1 MVRIGL
7 TGGIGSGKT
16 AASDELARLGAVII
30 DADLLARD
38 VVAPGSPGL
47 HAIADRFGSG
57 VVIDGAVDRAALGRI
72 IFADPVARGDL
83 ESIIH
88 PAVRA
93 RAAEIERTADPNA
106 VLVHVIPLLVE
117 TGQDDDFDL
126 CVVIDVDHE
135 TQRDRLRARTRWTD
149 EEIDARIASQATRAE
164 RLAVADVVI
173 DNGGTVTQ
181 LKDRI
186 ARLWAQVDPS
196 QQRD

>member
-47 HAIADRFGSG
+47 HAIADRFGSS
-57 VVIDGAVDRAALGRI
+57 VVIDGAVDRAALGKI
-72 IFADPVARGDL
+72 IFADPIARGDL

-117 TGQDDDFDL
+117 TGQADDFDL

-186 ARLWAQVDPS
+186 ARLWARVDPS